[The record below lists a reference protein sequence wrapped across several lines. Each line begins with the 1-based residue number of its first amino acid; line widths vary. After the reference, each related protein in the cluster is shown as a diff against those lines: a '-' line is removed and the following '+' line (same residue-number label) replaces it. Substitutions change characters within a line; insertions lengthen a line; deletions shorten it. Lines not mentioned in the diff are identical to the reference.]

1 MHTNDIKWLVEFWMF
16 FFLETFPDFPKW
28 WTEGMNTMAVMSCWC
43 TRQAFGR
50 RITLPSNISAIS
62 VISVI
67 GWFPFLSTR
76 PGTVFF
82 VQDILHTSNPKL
94 FPLRGGSL
102 RQREQA
108 NRQRFKRFRCQIVI
122 NNSNV
127 DSFEKSSY
135 CIWIWISPIKL
146 KLRCQATAG
155 SSRPWSCLFQILI
168 WTDRRHL
175 HSFHFPF
182 WTLHLWRFESFCILS
197 SDICCMLWNLYAINS
212 IGTRHVCPETNVVD
226 KLLEG
231 GVAQLPDGFVSLCL
245 CTV

>member
-1 MHTNDIKWLVEFWMF
+1 MQSCECIQMTSNDLSFEKCFCFFCTFRSDELRGWILWRWWAVDARGKLLDVEF
-16 FFLETFPDFPKW
+16 T
-28 WTEGMNTMAVMSCWC
+28 C
-43 TRQAFGR
+43 
-50 RITLPSNISAIS
+50 LPNFSHSHCFISTD
-62 VISVI
+62 
-67 GWFPFLSTR
+67 LHR
-76 PGTVFF
+76 HLHRFF

-94 FPLRGGSL
+94 FPLRGGL
-102 RQREQA
+102 RQQREQA
-108 NRQRFKRFRCQIVI
+108 NRQKFKGFRCQIVI

-127 DSFEKSSY
+127 DSFDKSSY

-146 KLRCQATAG
+146 KLRCQGTAG

-212 IGTRHVCPETNVVD
+212 IGTHHVCPETNVVD

-231 GVAQLPDGFVSLCL
+231 GVAKLPDGFVSLCL

>member
-1 MHTNDIKWLVEFWMF
+1 MTWALELLLF
-16 FFLETFPDFPKW
+16 FVQLTDFPVLRGWILWRW
-28 WTEGMNTMAVMSCWC
+28 WAVDARGNFWTSN
-43 TRQAFGR
+43 F
-50 RITLPSNISAIS
+50 LPSKIS

-67 GWFPFLSTR
+67 GFALHCLFQLLST
-76 PGTVFF
+76 
-82 VQDILHTSNPKL
+82 DLHKPSSCRTFCTHPTPS
-94 FPLRGGSL
+94 FSL
-102 RQREQA
+102 CGEALWEKGASKQTKIQKI
-108 NRQRFKRFRCQIVI
+108 QMS

-127 DSFEKSSY
+127 DSFDKSSY

-212 IGTRHVCPETNVVD
+212 IGTHHVCPETNVVD

>member
-1 MHTNDIKWLVEFWMF
+1 MPFLSLSNDILFARTFPLRPKAPAVVRPFEIGTELRWTSPCCIWWQENSALQSADIWQF
-16 FFLETFPDFPKW
+16 FFLRH
-28 WTEGMNTMAVMSCWC
+28 A
-43 TRQAFGR
+43 
-50 RITLPSNISAIS
+50 
-62 VISVI
+62 
-67 GWFPFLSTR
+67 
-76 PGTVFF
+76 
-82 VQDILHTSNPKL
+82 
-94 FPLRGGSL
+94 GS
-102 RQREQA
+102 
-108 NRQRFKRFRCQIVI
+108 FC
-122 NNSNV
+122 
-127 DSFEKSSY
+127 
-135 CIWIWISPIKL
+135 PIKL

-155 SSRPWSCLFQILI
+155 SFRPWSCLFQILI

-231 GVAQLPDGFVSLCL
+231 GAQLPDGFVSLCL